1 MLPPSV
7 PPPLERFRA
16 DCADKDQI
24 RWPVSRCVA
33 PIRAAFKLATVTHRP
48 DKECEMTAAD
58 GEPLRAAPATTPAR
72 GNACSTPRRSPSAL
86 WRHSRRRLRPDC
98 GVQQID
104 RGPQF
109 AVTSSAIGCRTR
121 RAKTSG
127 TTLGSIA
134 STITVAVSPGSVCT
148 TTLHGSSSLHLP
160 FFSQMLRTAPT
171 LGPIWDHTLC
181 AMVND
186 LHIERLTL
194 PNRGHPT
201 SLTWGNALPLRSGG
215 QVIAGSNPVSPTD
228 GDGP

>member
-33 PIRAAFKLATVTHRP
+33 PIKAAFKLATVTHRP

-58 GEPLRAAPATTPAR
+58 GEPLRTAPATTPAR

-121 RAKTSG
+121 RAKTLRQDAG
-127 TTLGSIA
+127 VHRLDDHRRCVARVGVHHEIA
-134 STITVAVSPGSVCT
+134 RQQQPAR
-148 TTLHGSSSLHLP
+148 P
-160 FFSQMLRTAPT
+160 FFGQCFTNCRKSSR
-171 LGPIWDHTLC
+171 
-181 AMVND
+181 
-186 LHIERLTL
+186 ER
-194 PNRGHPT
+194 PRYCGNRESKTGY
-201 SLTWGNALPLRSGG
+201 A
-215 QVIAGSNPVSPTD
+215 
-228 GDGP
+228 

>member
-1 MLPPSV
+1 
-7 PPPLERFRA
+7 
-16 DCADKDQI
+16 
-24 RWPVSRCVA
+24 
-33 PIRAAFKLATVTHRP
+33 
-48 DKECEMTAAD
+48 MTAAD
-58 GEPLRAAPATTPAR
+58 GEPLRTDPSDDAR
-72 GNACSTPRRSPSAL
+72 AWQRLFDSSKMSSAL